1 MIKHTVQE
9 IIDWIPIFFS
19 PGESHT
25 KGMLFLLHLSLEGVT
40 EVDTGPKG
48 RFVSFKANTSNECSL
63 LVPLRGIAP
72 KNSWHAFWKDYK
84 IICKIEMR
92 EMKTK

>member
-40 EVDTGPKG
+40 EVDTDPKG
-48 RFVSFKANTSNECSL
+48 MFVFFRGTSSNESSVC
-63 LVPLRGIAP
+63 AP
-72 KNSWHAFWKDYK
+72 SGYRTREQLAKGHFFEGLQNYMQNKN
-84 IICKIEMR
+84 E
-92 EMKTK
+92 